1 MSQNK
6 ELSIVIP
13 VYNEEANLPELLRRT
28 RAACDELQT
37 RYEIILVDDGSVD
50 RSARLINQAAQ
61 RDPETV
67 IGVFLS
73 ANFGQHAAIM
83 AGFEISRGDYVIT
96 MDADLQ
102 NYPEEIGR
110 LLLALRGGYDIVGTI
125 RADRQ
130 DTVFR
135 KMSSKL
141 VNLMVR
147 QLCRGKT
154 MQDYGCMLRGY
165 ARPVVDAV
173 LQCPEHGKFIP
184 MLAMSFA
191 SRTAEI
197 PVRHAERSA
206 GESKYS
212 FWKLIAL
219 QYDLLT
225 GTSVFP
231 LRMLTIFGFLLA
243 AFGVL
248 FGIAVFVHSQL
259 DKSWGAEGIFALF
272 AVQFVFAGITLAAL
286 GLIGEYIG
294 KIHLNARARPQYF
307 IGGTTL
313 QKPAERVILL
323 EEESPHKNENFDHRG

>member
-1 MSQNK
+1 MSKNK
-6 ELSIVIP
+6 ELSVVIP
-13 VYNEEANLPELLRRT
+13 VFNEEANLPELLRRT
-28 RAACDELQT
+28 RNACDELQT
-37 RYEIILVDDGSVD
+37 SYEIILVDDGSID
-50 RSARLINQAAQ
+50 RSARMIAQAARQ
-61 RDPETV
+61 TPDTV
-67 IGVFLS
+67 VGVFLS

-110 LLLALRGGYDIVGTI
+110 LLLALRSGYDIVGTI
-125 RADRQ
+125 RANRQ
-130 DTVFR
+130 DTFFR
-135 KMSSKL
+135 KISSKL

-147 QLCRGKT
+147 KLCRGKT

-165 ARPVVDAV
+165 ARPVVNAV

-191 SRTAEI
+191 AKTAEI
-197 PVRHAERSA
+197 PVSHAERAA

-212 FWKLIAL
+212 IGKLIAL

-231 LRMLTIFGFLLA
+231 LRMLTLFGFLLA
-243 AFGVL
+243 TFGVL

-272 AVQFVFAGITLAAL
+272 AIQFVFAGITLAAL

-313 QKPAERVILL
+313 HKPHADAILSGREQSL
-323 EEESPHKNENFDHRG
+323 DHENLDH